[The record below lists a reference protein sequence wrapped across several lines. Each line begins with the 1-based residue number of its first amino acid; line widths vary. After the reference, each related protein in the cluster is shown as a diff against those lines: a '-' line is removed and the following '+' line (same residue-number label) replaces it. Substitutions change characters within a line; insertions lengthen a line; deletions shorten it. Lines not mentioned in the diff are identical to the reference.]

1 MYLPRSYPSRLP
13 PWLPRGFPV
22 ASSARGYPAATAW
35 LPSLALRLLLSYSVL
50 HTTTPRLPGDF
61 LVCCS
66 VETLR
71 LPRVLPG

>member
-1 MYLPRSYPSRLP
+1 MVAPRFPRGILGP
-13 PWLPRGFPV
+13 RLPRGYRV
-22 ASSARGYPAATAW
+22 ATLPGLAAT
-35 LPSLALRLLLSYSVL
+35 LLLSYSVL

-71 LPRVLPG
+71 LPRVLPGYPLGLTTP